1 MLSLVGVLLA
11 LGLLIALSYRGVSV
25 IALSPA
31 MAIIAALFA
40 AGTPL
45 LATYTQVFMP
55 AAGDFFVRFFPLF
68 LLGAIFGRLMDD
80 TGAAGVIARAIVA
93 RFGSGRAAL
102 AVVLSCAALTYGG
115 VSLFVVAFAVFPV
128 AAALFRVADIPKRLI
143 PAAIALGAFTFTMTA
158 LPGTPAIQN
167 AIPGPYFGT
176 TPFAAPGLGVV
187 AALVMFGFGQFWL
200 GRRIAHARAREQ
212 GYADGLEG
220 EAPAQE
226 PGAVERDGPP
236 LALAAAPVLVV
247 LVANYLFSAHILP
260 ALDAGYLA
268 QERYGATSLA
278 SVLGLWSVTL
288 ALCAA
293 ILVLAATSWRR
304 LSEPGRS
311 VSEGAV
317 ASVIPIVNTASLV
330 GFGAVVASLPA
341 FALVRDWIEGVGG
354 GVLVSLA
361 VSSSVLAGLTGS
373 ASGGMVI
380 ALDALGAEYLALA
393 LENGIDPA
401 VLHRVVAL
409 ATGGLDTLP
418 HNGAV
423 VTLLALSGVSH
434 ARGYADIFMVA
445 VIGPVLAT
453 AAVIVLAGVFGGF

>member
-1 MLSLVGVLLA
+1 MLSLAGILLA

-25 IALSPA
+25 IVLSPA
-31 MAIIAALFA
+31 MAFVAALFA
-40 AGTPL
+40 VGTPL

-55 AAGDFFVRFFPLF
+55 AAGDFFIRFFPLF
-68 LLGAIFGRLMDD
+68 LLGAIFGRLMEDS
-80 TGAAGVIARAIVA
+80 GAAGVIARTIVS
-93 RFGSGRAAL
+93 RFGAGRAAL

-128 AAALFRVADIPKRLI
+128 AAALFRVAEIPKRLI

-167 AIPGPYFGT
+167 AIPTPYFGT
-176 TPFAAPGLGVV
+176 TPFAAPGLGIV

-200 GRRIAHARAREQ
+200 GLRIANARARKQ
-212 GYADGLEG
+212 GYTDGLEG
-220 EAPAQE
+220 DVAEEAAAPHKE
-226 PGAVERDGPP
+226 GPSLP
-236 LALAAAPVLVV
+236 LSAAPVLVV
-247 LVANYLFSAHILP
+247 LIANYAFSAHLLP
-260 ALDAGYLA
+260 ALDTGYLA
-268 QERYGATSLA
+268 QERYGATTLP

-293 ILVLAATSWRR
+293 ILVLVATSWRR
-304 LSEPGRS
+304 LAEPDRS
-311 VSEGAV
+311 LSEGAA

-341 FALVRDWIEGVGG
+341 FALVREWIDGVGG

-393 LENGIDPA
+393 LESGIDPA

-423 VTLLALSGVSH
+423 VTLLALSGISH
-434 ARGYADIFMVA
+434 ARGYGDIFMVA
-445 VIGPVLAT
+445 VVGPVLAT
-453 AAVIVLAGVFGGF
+453 LVVIVLAGMFGGF